1 MIRTQ
6 PFRLPCVALLLGI
19 AAAASGADTE
29 AITAPSQDVTLEFN
43 RPGRIAKVLV
53 KDGETVKAGQVLVQ
67 LDDTVEQAQLEQ
79 LQALADDDTRIQAA
93 QAQLDQKKVDLK
105 KIQRA
110 FDQKAV
116 TELEL
121 DHAKLDVTIAE
132 LSMRLAR
139 FEQDQAK
146 LKHGEMKLLVERM
159 RLKSPIDGKVEE
171 IFKNTGESVDSRM
184 PVVQVLQIDPLW
196 IDVHVPQEQSR
207 ALKQGQPALVRFK
220 HKGQAETEAQ
230 GRILYIASQVDA
242 ASDTLKVRV
251 EVANRTGRPAGQRVD
266 VRFSASSGA
275 AGDASQYT
283 SPGVAPGQSKE

>member
-6 PFRLPCVALLLGI
+6 TFRLPCVALLLGI
-19 AAAASGADTE
+19 AAAASGADIE
-29 AITAPSQDVTLEFN
+29 AITAPSKDRTLEFN

-53 KDGETVKAGQVLVQ
+53 QDGETVMAGQVLVQ

-79 LQALADDDTRIQAA
+79 LKAMADDDTRIRAA

-110 FDQKAV
+110 FDRKAV

-132 LSMRLAR
+132 LSLRLAR
-139 FEQDQAK
+139 FEQSQAK
-146 LKHGEMKLLVERM
+146 LKHEEIKLLVERM
-159 RLKSPIDGKVEE
+159 RLKSPIAGKVEQV
-171 IFKNTGESVDSRM
+171 FKKTGESVDSRM

-196 IDVHVPQEQSR
+196 IDVHVPQEQTKG
-207 ALKQGQPALVRFK
+207 LKQGQSALVRFN
-220 HKGQAETEAQ
+220 KGQAATESQ
-230 GRILYIASQVDA
+230 GRVLFIASQVDA

-251 EVANRTGRPAGQRVD
+251 EVANPTGRPAGQRVD
-266 VRFSASSGA
+266 VRFSAPSGKTSE
-275 AGDASQYT
+275 DA
-283 SPGVAPGQSKE
+283 P

>member
-1 MIRTQ
+1 MIRTVAC
-6 PFRLPCVALLLGI
+6 RLPCVVLLLGI
-19 AAAASGADTE
+19 AAAASGADIE

-53 KDGETVKAGQVLVQ
+53 KDGETVEAGQVLVQ

-79 LQALADDDTRIQAA
+79 LKAMADDDTRVQAA

-110 FDQKAV
+110 FDRKAV

-132 LSMRLAR
+132 LSLRLAR
-139 FEQDQAK
+139 FEQDQATR
-146 LKHGEMKLLVERM
+146 KHKEMKLLVERM
-159 RLKSPIDGKVEE
+159 RLKSPIAGKVEQVL
-171 IFKNTGESVDSRM
+171 KKTGESVDSRM
-184 PVVQVLQIDPLW
+184 PVVRVLQIDPLW

-207 ALKQGQPALVRFK
+207 GLKPLQPALVRFK
-220 HKGQAETEAQ
+220 HKGQVETEAQ

-242 ASDTLKVRV
+242 ASDTLRVRV
-251 EVANRTGRPAGQRVD
+251 EVANPTGRPAGQRVD
-266 VRFSASSGA
+266 VRFPASSGKT
-275 AGDASQYT
+275 GEDA
-283 SPGVAPGQSKE
+283 P